1 MAVRVEDEEGRGVPT
16 ILHGGTEWPTGQ
28 WLNKIPSQRPE
39 LTTYDRKDGVVLN
52 EAAPTVCFWVVF
64 FIIIKRR
71 VCVSEQAA
79 KARSLTQKAEEP
91 STRTRRCSGFFFPL
105 SFLFTLVFY
114 GHLHKHEHSSCHKT
128 FPPLVR
134 GGGGTRQSKVHRLYK
149 HDHLKS
155 NYRSIKA
162 NLWARLELS

>member
-1 MAVRVEDEEGRGVPT
+1 MAVRVEDEEGRGVRT

-39 LTTYDRKDGVVLN
+39 LTTYDCKDGVV
-52 EAAPTVCFWVVF
+52 FYF
-64 FIIIKRR
+64 IKRR

-79 KARSLTQKAEEP
+79 KTRSRKKRRSRVHELDAARVFS
-91 STRTRRCSGFFFPL
+91 PL

-114 GHLHKHEHSSCHKT
+114 GRLHKHEHSSCHKT

-134 GGGGTRQSKVHRLYK
+134 GGWGTRQSKVHRLYK